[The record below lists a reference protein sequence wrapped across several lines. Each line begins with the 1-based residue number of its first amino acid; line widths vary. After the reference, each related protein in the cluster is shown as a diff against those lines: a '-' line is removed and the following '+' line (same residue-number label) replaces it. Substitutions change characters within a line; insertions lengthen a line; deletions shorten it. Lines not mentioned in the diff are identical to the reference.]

1 MILDILG
8 IVFPS
13 FVLLT
18 GIISLVGSIKKG
30 ERGLILKDIT
40 IMVLSLNLI
49 MIAIKQM

>member
-8 IVFPS
+8 IVCPS
-13 FVLLT
+13 FVLLI

-30 ERGLILKDIT
+30 DRSLVLKDIT

-49 MIAIKQM
+49 MIAIKQI